1 MNDAPTTPPAD
12 WCDSDPQS
20 VSAERARRLIGQAV
34 VPLGQVESVAVR
46 AALGRVAAADVK
58 SAVRVP
64 NHTNAAMDGYALAA
78 GDLPGAGQK
87 RKKLR
92 VIGVSLAGKPFT
104 GEVGEGRCVR
114 IMTGAVMPAGTDS
127 VVIQERVDPAGDGG
141 SDNDAVI
148 VSAGEKPGANVRRA
162 GEDLQ
167 VGAVAIAAGRR
178 FTPSHLGLA
187 ASLGF
192 AELPVVR
199 RPRVAFFSN
208 GDELRAVGRPLASG
222 ELYDSNRYTL
232 YGMLSELGVEMVDMG
247 IVPDNPA
254 AVGAALAQG
263 AACADVVITT
273 AGASAGEADYIRETL
288 ERLGEVIFH
297 KVAIKPGRPMVF
309 GKLGDSLFFGLP
321 GNPVS
326 VIATF
331 EIFVKPALRQLAG
344 ECAAEPLRIK
354 AKTTTPL
361 KKRPGRAEYQRG
373 VLAAAAA
380 DGVMVVRSTGDQG
393 SGILSSMG
401 EANCFIILPTD
412 SEGVAAGEM
421 VEVQP
426 RG

>member
-1 MNDAPTTPPAD
+1 MQPGRLRP
-12 WCDSDPQS
+12 
-20 VSAERARRLIGQAV
+20 RR
-34 VPLGQVESVAVR
+34 R
-46 AALGRVAAADVK
+46 
-58 SAVRVP
+58 
-64 NHTNAAMDGYALAA
+64 
-78 GDLPGAGQK
+78 DLPGAGQK

-127 VVIQERVDPAGDGG
+127 VVIQERVEPAADGD
-141 SDNDAVI
+141 SDAVI

-247 IVPDNPA
+247 IVPDDPA

-297 KVAIKPGRPMVF
+297 KVAIKPGRPMAF

-321 GNPVS
+321 GQSGVGDGDLRDFCQTGASATGRGVRRRAVAHQSQNHNP
-326 VIATF
+326 
-331 EIFVKPALRQLAG
+331 PQ
-344 ECAAEPLRIK
+344 
-354 AKTTTPL
+354 KT
-361 KKRPGRAEYQRG
+361 PGPAEYQRG
-373 VLAAAAA
+373 VLAVGAGAT